1 MMALTNMGIRLMMR
15 HLTFLMSNIEKYSL
29 NIANH
34 KTLKNL
40 YRGVERIVLDLESEA
55 ILALLPISSS
65 L

>member
-1 MMALTNMGIRLMMR
+1 MMR

-40 YRGVERIVLDLESEA
+40 NRGVERIVLDLESEA